1 MKIRKNIC
9 LDQEVIDLATEKA
22 KELGLSF
29 SSYLTLLINQDSKDV
44 VMVKSQSEKVVE
56 VKNDKVISAIDD
68 VMNFTF

>member
-1 MKIRKNIC
+1 LKIRKNIC

-44 VMVKSQSEKVVE
+44 VMIKSQAEKVVE